1 MGVAINNGKDVMNQQ
16 RKNDHG
22 KVGRIRKNFHR
33 TQHERRSYKYIIRK

>member
-1 MGVAINNGKDVMNQQ
+1 MGVAINNGKDAMNQQ

-33 TQHERRSYKYIIRK
+33 TQHERCSCRHIIRK